1 MKLINTLAMTAMILF
16 SIQSQANIKTR
27 IVGGT
32 EAMQGEFPFIVS
44 LHERGGH
51 VCGGSLIRPNWV
63 LTAGHCV
70 TGTHLTKVYV
80 GLFDQQDTA
89 HAESFRIKR
98 IIRHPNYDDNTTD
111 FDFAL
116 IELSG
121 SSVFPPVAINHEEL
135 PVSDLPDQQI
145 MATTAGWGE
154 TEENLVMSVSPRLS
168 PDRLQKVSVPLA
180 TSELCAQGYP
190 NEITDR
196 MICAGFVEGHK
207 DACFGDSGG
216 PLVVADAQGLNH
228 LVGVVSWG
236 EGCARPGKL
245 GVYSKVNSVSQWIDE
260 TAQ

>member
-1 MKLINTLAMTAMILF
+1 MSALF
-16 SIQSQANIKTR
+16 FTISASATIKTR

-32 EAMQGEFPFIVS
+32 EAGRNEFPFIVS

-70 TGTHLTKVYV
+70 TGTSVTKIYV
-80 GLFDQQDTA
+80 GLFDQNDKA
-89 HAESFRIKR
+89 AAESFAVKR
-98 IIRHPNYDDNTTD
+98 IVRHPDYNDDTTD
-111 FDFAL
+111 YDFAL

-121 SSVFPPVAINHEEL
+121 SSRSL
-135 PVSDLPDQQI
+135 PVTVNSEEIAVSDAPGEQI
-145 MATTAGWGE
+145 IAVTAGWGE
-154 TEENLVMSVSPRLS
+154 TEQNFVSSQKPQML
-168 PDRLQKVSVPLA
+168 PDTLQKVELPLA
-180 TSELCAQGYP
+180 SAGLCAQGYP
-190 NEITDR
+190 ENLTDR
-196 MICAGFVEGHK
+196 MICAGYPEGKK

-216 PLVVADAQGLNH
+216 PLVVPDTQGRHH

-245 GVYSKVNSVSQWIDE
+245 GVYSKVNSVIAWINQ